1 VTEPGRRVVVA
12 TSPQRSDL
20 DEQQLIEKSI
30 DLDYDRHPY
39 RRADVWLRDSGA
51 SVWAI
56 VMFLDMYEGDRDEL
70 ADHFAISPEEIDAAL
85 AYYRRN
91 KKYIDARVLLNGG

>member
-1 VTEPGRRVVVA
+1 VA
-12 TSPQRSDL
+12 TSRQRSDL
-20 DEQQLIEKSI
+20 DEQKLIEKHI
-30 DLDYDRHPY
+30 DLDYDQYPY

-56 VMFLDMYEGDRDEL
+56 VMFLDMYEGDRDKL
-70 ADHFAISPEEIDAAL
+70 AEHFEISQEEIDAAL

-91 KKYIDARVLLNGG
+91 KKYVDARITLNEA